1 MIDEVGLLPYS
12 ERLGVL
18 KLTTLI
24 ERRTRGDLIEVFK
37 SKKDLSNINGVLR
50 FGRSGLNIISKSNGS
65 AKLKTFKRNF
75 INERVKSFWNQLP
88 SAVKNSLSLNC
99 FKSGLEDFKNKC
111 VSLGLSGNGNFWE
124 LSGEVL
130 VKQYLVKRIEGND
143 YIENKEKHNEYLKLH
158 PIVAK
163 KKFINIH

>member
-37 SKKDLSNINGVLR
+37 SKKDLSNINSVLR
-50 FGRSGLNIISKSNGS
+50 FGRSGLNIISKSNGSGS

-99 FKSGLEDFKNKC
+99 FKSGLEDLKNKC
-111 VSLGLSGNGNFWE
+111 VSPSDRIPLVGRRAQNFTSHFGLQCVQKFSFFVMFQQHFR
-124 LSGEVL
+124 SQQYIYPACRRRKFEV
-130 VKQYLVKRIEGND
+130 
-143 YIENKEKHNEYLKLH
+143 
-158 PIVAK
+158 
-163 KKFINIH
+163 

>member
-37 SKKDLSNINGVLR
+37 SKKELSNINGVLR
-50 FGRSGLNIISKSNGS
+50 FGRSGLNMISKSKSNGSGS

-88 SAVKNSLSLNC
+88 RAVINLLSLNC
-99 FKSGLEDFKNKC
+99 FKSGLEDFFK
-111 VSLGLSGNGNFWE
+111 
-124 LSGEVL
+124 
-130 VKQYLVKRIEGND
+130 
-143 YIENKEKHNEYLKLH
+143 
-158 PIVAK
+158 
-163 KKFINIH
+163 